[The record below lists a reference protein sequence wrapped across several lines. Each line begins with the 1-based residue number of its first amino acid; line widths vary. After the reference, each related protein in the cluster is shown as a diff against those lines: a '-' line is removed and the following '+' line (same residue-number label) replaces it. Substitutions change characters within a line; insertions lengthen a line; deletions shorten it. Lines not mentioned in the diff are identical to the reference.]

1 MDNVYFLSRRMD
13 MRIRDNNGRM
23 EREEFC
29 EAETMTLF
37 NPDYAIDVDFAGKF
51 FPSLSVDVRVGDEP
65 FVTPESTVL
74 NKVLPVSQSE
84 FDKQFDK
91 VFKLLRKAFR
101 KQSEFYLVLH
111 SDNFIELFSFCND
124 KIHHE
129 SVRIDFRK
137 MSYENSISVS
147 RTNTNYG
154 RALAKRKGKGIEAS
168 IFKNILKLCLTYIS
182 RTDKIVTENERF
194 VKEFEAVL
202 SGKEYQL
209 SIDESYESGIVEDEN
224 QVLRSADQVSAVVD
238 PVVEYGRRS
247 IDNLTVVLEARINS
261 IKNRLCNCDDDT
273 KEVRESLRG
282 EIRGLQFAIKKIL
295 EK

>member
-1 MDNVYFLSRRMD
+1 MDIRM
-13 MRIRDNNGRM
+13 RNINGRM
-23 EREEFC
+23 ESEEFC

-65 FVTPESTVL
+65 FVTPESTIL

-84 FDKQFDK
+84 FDKQFDN
-91 VFKLLRKAFR
+91 VFKLLSKSFR
-101 KQSEFYLVLH
+101 KQSEFYQVLH
-111 SDNFIELFSFCND
+111 SDDFIELLSFCND

-137 MSYENSISVS
+137 MACENSISVS
-147 RTNTNYG
+147 RTNTYYG
-154 RALAKRKGKGIEAS
+154 RALAKRNGKRIEAS

-182 RTDKIVTENERF
+182 RTDRLVTENERF

-209 SIDESYESGIVEDEN
+209 SIDESDESGIVENEN
-224 QVLRSADQVSAVVD
+224 KVLRSAEQVSTVADSVI
-238 PVVEYGRRS
+238 EYGSQS
-247 IDNLTVVLEARINS
+247 IDNITVALEARINS
-261 IKNRLCNCDDDT
+261 IKNRLCNCDEDT
-273 KEVRESLRG
+273 KEIREGLRG
-282 EIRGLQFAIKKIL
+282 EIRGLQFAIEKIQG
-295 EK
+295 K